1 MKTYVIWYRETDTY
15 KAFLEANNYAEAERK
30 LRAVMRGDLDIT
42 EVTNN
47 SASGKDYE
55 LEVDLSTLEEVK

>member
-1 MKTYVIWYRETDTY
+1 MKTYKFWYRETDTY
-15 KAFLEANNYAEAERK
+15 KAFIEANTYAEAERK
-30 LRAVMRGDLDIT
+30 LKGVMRGDFDIT

-55 LEVDLSTLEEVK
+55 LDIDLSTLEEVK

>member
-1 MKTYVIWYRETDTY
+1 MKTYEIWYRETDTY
-15 KAFLEANNYAEAERK
+15 KAFFEAKNYAEAERK

-42 EVTNN
+42 ELTNN

-55 LEVDLSTLEEVK
+55 LDIDLATLEEVE